1 MSIEENKTIA
11 RRFYEEAFNQQ
22 DFAVCDE
29 HFAADFVLDF
39 PAGPGTLHGLP
50 GIKQAVTTFLSAFP
64 DTSMTIEDMI
74 AEGDKVV
81 VHWTYRGTHHGEL
94 LGIPRPASTS
104 NLMAPTS
111 SASPMAS
118 SSKSASAAACSFSSA
133 SSAWAHHQDSPAL
146 KISAHDT
153 TYGPYLYRCGPLHL
167 FLHF

>member
-1 MSIEENKTIA
+1 MSIAENKTIA

-50 GIKQAVTTFLSAFP
+50 GIKHAVTTFLSAFP

-94 LGIPRPASTS
+94 MGIP
-104 NLMAPTS
+104 PTGQPIAFNGTDILRFADGKLVEIRVRGGMLVLLRQLGMGPPPGQP
-111 SASPMAS
+111 SA
-118 SSKSASAAACSFSSA
+118 
-133 SSAWAHHQDSPAL
+133 
-146 KISAHDT
+146 
-153 TYGPYLYRCGPLHL
+153 
-167 FLHF
+167 